1 MAEDL
6 RLIGKLT
13 LDTSQT
19 TDELAKLQKKLEEL
33 KTLQGQFVTAFGEGA
48 PEVKALTQSI
58 ADLEKQ
64 ISSSAAGVQELTQ
77 NLQGIEVPAVEIP
90 VSIGEIAPIDA
101 GEVPPVEIPVTVAE
115 IPPIE
120 AGAVEP
126 VEIPVIV
133 QDVPAIEVPTVEP
146 VQIGVEVA
154 EVPPIDVPEVE
165 PIIIESNADEV
176 ATDLGDAIASV
187 NSPIQTLKQSIVD
200 TQVEMAKAVRV
211 FGEGS
216 PEVEALVSKIS
227 LLESAVQTLPQP
239 VQEFNNEIGNS
250 ANSADKLAD
259 NLASIK
265 APPIANE
272 IQGIKQQLA
281 GAEEEFQ
288 KIVAQFGALSP
299 QAVKAAEG
307 VAKIKSEVIASEK
320 LVDSLTRQGRF
331 QTFSN
336 AINGAAGAFTALQ
349 GAQALFGKQ
358 SEDLQKTLV
367 KVQGALALSQGLQ
380 SVLDA
385 GDAFKALGISAKNAL
400 AGIRTGIAAT
410 GIGVLLIAL
419 GAIVAYWDDIK
430 ELVSGVSSE
439 QEKLNELGKENLKA
453 QEDKIAAIEGQ
464 EQQLRA
470 QGKSEKEILQI
481 KLQQTDEAIRAAE
494 VNLENARATKKAQ
507 VEAAERNREILKGLI
522 NFVSLPITAILAGVD
537 LLTEK
542 LNKIGVISDETF
554 GKVGNLRD
562 KFTGGIANLVFDPE
576 KTAKEGDEAIDEA
589 DKALNK
595 LKEKRAGFQNSIA
608 GIDKAAGEKARAEA
622 KKLADEIEKDETE
635 RQKRRL
641 AQQAET
647 EKLTQQ
653 NRLNAITDASVKER
667 QIIEEGYQAQID
679 ALLKNKDDEET
690 LLKQSLAKGLITQ
703 EEYNAELITLQDL
716 TNAQR
721 LQIDADYQAKL
732 LAQAKAA
739 QEKKKQIE
747 SETGDI
753 EFEARLSGLEE
764 GQEKETL
771 ILERAQQ
778 KRIDAQR
785 ALLEKGEIDQAE
797 FDKRR
802 LALEAQF
809 QNERDALTEK
819 FGNENLEKQITA
831 LEKQIDADDVAFQAK
846 KDAIKKLQE
855 LNEQGFADGL
865 ISREE
870 YEDKLKEIDD
880 KRTEIE
886 LQIIEERQKRVQDV
900 FKTIEQAVGFYQ
912 SLIDNQI
919 QKVEQR
925 QVKEAKVQEQLL
937 KDKKINQEQYEK
949 NIAAISDKADKE
961 RIKLQKRQI
970 IADKAVSIANIVI
983 NTLAANAKF
992 NVNPGFPASI
1002 PLIAYNSIQ
1011 GALGV
1016 ATTIAQAAKAL
1027 KELGG
1032 GGSAGDSSSGAS
1044 LGGAGGGGEAP
1055 LSPQPETTTIN
1066 QEQVN
1071 QLGTAT
1077 NTVRAY
1083 VVEQDVSDS
1092 QSRANR
1098 LERAVRIS

>member
-19 TDELAKLQKKLEEL
+19 TDELAKLQKRLEEL

-64 ISSSAAGVQELTQ
+64 ISASAAGVQELTQ

-90 VSIGEIAPIDA
+90 VTVGEIA
-101 GEVPPVEIPVTVAE
+101 
-115 IPPIE
+115 PIE

-165 PIIIESNADEV
+165 PIIIQSNADEV
-176 ATDLGDAIASV
+176 AADLGDAIASV
-187 NSPIQTLKQSIVD
+187 NSPLQTLKQSIVD

-227 LLESAVQTLPQP
+227 MLESAVQTLPQP

-250 ANSADKLAD
+250 ANSADRLAD

-281 GAEEEFQ
+281 GAEEEFE

-336 AINGAAGAFTALQ
+336 AINGAAGAFAALQ
-349 GAQALFGKQ
+349 GAQALFGEESKEVQ
-358 SEDLQKTLV
+358 ETLV

-385 GDAFKALGISAKNAL
+385 GDAFKALGSQAKIAL

-430 ELVSGVSSE
+430 GLVSGVSSE
-439 QEKLNELGKENLKA
+439 QEKLNELGQENLKA

-507 VEAAERNREILKGLI
+507 VEAAERNQTILKGLL
-522 NFVSLPITAILAGVD
+522 NFLSLPITALLAGVD
-537 LLTEK
+537 LLTSG
-542 LNKIGVISDETF
+542 LNKAGLLSDESF
-554 GKVGNLRD
+554 EKIGNLRD

-576 KTAKEGDEAIDEA
+576 KTAKEGDEAIAEA

-635 RQKRRL
+635 RQKRRQ

-679 ALLKNKDDEET
+679 ALLKNKDDEEA
-690 LLKQSLAKGLITQ
+690 LLQQSLAKGLITQ
-703 EEYNAELITLQDL
+703 GEYNAELINLQDL

-753 EFEARLSGLEE
+753 EFESRLSALEE

-771 ILERAQQ
+771 VLERGQQ

-802 LALEAQF
+802 LALEEQF
-809 QNERDALTEK
+809 QNERNALDDKFATEELNK
-819 FGNENLEKQITA
+819 QLAKLEQQIA
-831 LEKQIDADDVAFQAK
+831 SDEVAFQAK
-846 KDAIKKLQE
+846 KDALDRQQE
-855 LNEQGFADGL
+855 LIDQAYADGL
-865 ISREE
+865 IKEDEYNKKVKQNADSR
-870 YEDKLKEIDD
+870 KAIIKAEIDA
-880 KRTEIE
+880 R
-886 LQIIEERQKRVQDV
+886 
-900 FKTIEQAVGFYQ
+900 IEQARQIGQILTGISELVG
-912 SLIDNQI
+912 
-919 QKVEQR
+919 
-925 QVKEAKVQEQLL
+925 
-937 KDKKINQEQYEK
+937 K
-949 NIAAISDKADKE
+949 NTKTGKAAAIAGLVIQQASTVAQITSDTITSSRAIGKKYAGV
-961 RIKLQKRQI
+961 IGGQI
-970 IADKAVSIANIVI
+970 PAAIEIGI
-983 NTLAANAKF
+983 NVA
-992 NVNPGFPASI
+992 
-1002 PLIAYNSIQ
+1002 Q
-1011 GALGV
+1011 GALG
-1016 ATTIAQAAKAL
+1016 IAKAV
-1027 KELGG
+1027 KAVKQGIADIKGASESGAAS
-1032 GGSAGDSSSGAS
+1032 GSADVTSGTP
-1044 LGGAGGGGEAP
+1044 GGAP
-1055 LSPQPETTTIN
+1055 LPPQPETTTIN

-1071 QLGTAT
+1071 QLGSAT

-1092 QSRANR
+1092 QSRINR
-1098 LERAVRIS
+1098 LERAARIS